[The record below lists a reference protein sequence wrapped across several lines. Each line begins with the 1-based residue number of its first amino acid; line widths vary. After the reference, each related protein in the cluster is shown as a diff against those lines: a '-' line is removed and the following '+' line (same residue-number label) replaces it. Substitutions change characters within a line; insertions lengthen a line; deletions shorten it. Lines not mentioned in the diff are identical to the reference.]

1 VIADNA
7 GYDSAE
13 LVSQIRAAK
22 SQRPHTMG
30 IDMIEGR
37 MGDMAELG
45 VLEFRVKHQ
54 MLLSAT
60 EAAGMIM
67 RVDDI
72 IKAPLR
78 PRQPDR
84 RH

>member
-1 VIADNA
+1 
-7 GYDSAE
+7 
-13 LVSQIRAAK
+13 
-22 SQRPHTMG
+22 MG
-30 IDMIEGR
+30 IDMTKGQ
-37 MGDMAELG
+37 MGDMEELG
-45 VLEFRVKHQ
+45 VLESFRVKHQ

-60 EAAGMIM
+60 EAAEMII

-72 IKAPLR
+72 IRAPPR